1 MNDFRKGGF
10 KPNFKKKSWDKPR
23 GGDRNSFGG
32 DKQMHPATCS
42 GCGKACEVP
51 FRPSAGKE
59 VFCHDCFA
67 KVKGE
72 ETFVRNDRNDRGGD
86 RNDFRNRS
94 DDRSFKPAP
103 TVGNMDAVVRQLQ
116 VVTAK
121 LDQLITI
128 MNSSNKPA
136 PKQVEAVKEVVAEK
150 SVKASVAPSAKKAVV
165 KKSVKKVSKKK

>member
-1 MNDFRKGGF
+1 MIRHTTMNDFRKGGF
-10 KPNFKKKSWDKPR
+10 KPDFKKKSWDKPR

-42 GCGKACEVP
+42 GCGKPCQVP

-59 VFCHDCFA
+59 VFCNDCFS

-72 ETFVRNDRNDRGGD
+72 ETFVRNDRFD
-86 RNDFRNRS
+86 RNDRPA
-94 DDRSFKPAP
+94 FKPAP

-128 MNSSNKPA
+128 MNSNNKPA

-150 SVKASVAPSAKKAVV
+150 SVKAPVAKKVAV